1 MDIITTRMN
10 RSGLFVSDKRKWKL
24 TLINIMITGQGQ
36 LQISTEDKMSKSDV
50 LTGESLTDVLTGPT
64 LMLHDTQKVGEGSIS
79 LWCGAIP
86 HTEDICHP
94 WPRPLNA
101 RGQSLVSVTATN
113 TPPVSSAP
121 LLPA

>member
-36 LQISTEDKMSKSDV
+36 LQISTEDKISKS
-50 LTGESLTDVLTGPT
+50 DVLTGPT
-64 LMLHDTQKVGEGSIS
+64 LMLHNTEKVGEGSIS

-86 HTEDICHP
+86 HTEDIGHP

-113 TPPVSSAP
+113 TPPICSAP